1 MRTWIVRVSLT
12 IVAIAILV
20 PAAFAGWI
28 WLASEAHLRSFPIP
42 PDFATPIPTGKDAIA
57 RGEHLAI
64 TRGCT
69 SCHGRHLEGGVF
81 MEGDWG
87 FRAVAAN
94 IALLA
99 KQESPAALERAIR
112 HGIGH
117 DGRALF
123 SMPSYN
129 FIRMKDADV
138 ADLIAFMRAEPAS
151 EHALP
156 ANTLGWKYRWDIV
169 RGADDAIPAFIPKV
183 PPLTFQSNPDPAVRR
198 GEYLAMTSCN
208 ECHGFGLRGDDL
220 WSEADH
226 KPPDLVIVGS
236 YEKADFVRLMRTG
249 KAAGNREL
257 VLMSGV
263 ARYRFA
269 HWTDREVD
277 DLYAF
282 LRAMSAKAIAA
293 QTGQRTTSGR

>member
-12 IVAIAILV
+12 ILALAIVA
-20 PAAFAGWI
+20 PAALIGWV
-28 WLASEAHLRSFPIP
+28 WWRSDAHLRSFPNP
-42 PDFATPIPTGKDAIA
+42 PDFATPIPTDKAAIA

-69 SCHGRHLEGGVF
+69 SCHGRHLEGDVF
-81 MEGDWG
+81 DEGEWG

-99 KQESPAALERAIR
+99 KQESPAMLERAIR

-129 FIRMKDADV
+129 FIRMRDTDV
-138 ADLIAFMRAEPAS
+138 ADLIAFLRVTPAS

-156 ANTLGWKYRWDIV
+156 ANSLGWKYRWDIA
-169 RGADDAIPAFIPKV
+169 RGADDAIPAFLSKV
-183 PPLTFQSNPDPAVRR
+183 PPLTFQADPDPAVRR

-208 ECHGFGLRGDDL
+208 ECHGFGLRGDDP
-220 WSEADH
+220 WAGSGEKA
-226 KPPDLVIVGS
+226 PDLAIVGS
-236 YEKADFVRLMRTG
+236 YEKADFVKLMRTG

-257 VLMSGV
+257 GLMSRV

-269 HWTDREVD
+269 HWTDGEVD
-277 DLYAF
+277 DLFAF
-282 LRAMSAKAIAA
+282 LQAMSAKAIAA
-293 QTGQRTTSGR
+293 PQG

>member
-1 MRTWIVRVSLT
+1 MGWIVRVSLVVLA
-12 IVAIAILV
+12 VAIAV
-20 PAAFAGWI
+20 PSVVAGWV
-28 WLASEAHLRSFPIP
+28 WWRSEAHLRSFPNPPEFAMAIP
-42 PDFATPIPTGKDAIA
+42 ADKAAIA
-57 RGEHLAI
+57 RGQHLAV

-69 SCHGRHLEGGVF
+69 SCHGAHLEGDVF
-81 MEGDWG
+81 MEGEWG

-99 KQESPAALERAIR
+99 KQENPAALERAIR

-129 FIRMKDADV
+129 FVHMRDGDV
-138 ADLIAFMRAEPAS
+138 ADLIAFMRAEPAT
-151 EHALP
+151 EHPLP
-156 ANTLGWKYRWDIV
+156 ANTLGWKFRWDIA
-169 RGADDAIPAFIPKV
+169 RGTDDAIPAFLSKV
-183 PPLTFQSNPDPAVRR
+183 PALSFQSHPDAAVRR

-208 ECHGFGLRGDDL
+208 ECHGFGLRGDDP
-220 WSEADH
+220 WASPDEKA
-226 KPPDLVIVGS
+226 PDLAIVGS
-236 YEKADFVRLMRTG
+236 YEKADFNKLMRTG

-257 VLMSGV
+257 RLMSGV

-269 HWTDREVD
+269 HWTDEEVD

-282 LRAMSAKAIAA
+282 LQAMSAKAM
-293 QTGQRTTSGR
+293 R